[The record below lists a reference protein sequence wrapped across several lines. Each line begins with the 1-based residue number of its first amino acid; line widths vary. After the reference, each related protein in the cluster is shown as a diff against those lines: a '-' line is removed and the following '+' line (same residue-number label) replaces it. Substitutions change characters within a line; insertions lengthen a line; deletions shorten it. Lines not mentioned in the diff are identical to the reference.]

1 VSGSATGNDRGH
13 GDNTSVSSVISCK
26 NDTAPV
32 SARHWVAVLGAML
45 GAFMAVLDIQITN
58 ASLNDILGSLGATL
72 DEGSW
77 ISTSYLV
84 AEIIVIPLTGWLS
97 DVFSARRYLLAS
109 AALFLVFS
117 VTCAWA
123 WDLNSMIAFRALQGF
138 TGGALI
144 PMAFNL
150 VLKLLPPAKR
160 GLGFALFGMTAT
172 FAPAIGPTLGGWL
185 TENYGWPAIF
195 YLNLLPGALL
205 IGAVAWGLKPE
216 RERGVYA
223 ASTSLGCAGRSGA
236 NAALQSETMRLELLR
251 RGDWWGIG
259 TMAVGLGSLII
270 FLEEGNRNDWFNSQF
285 IATLGVTAAVFL
297 SACVVIELVRRDPFI
312 NLRLLADRNFGFG
325 TLVGTAFG
333 VGMYGVMY
341 LLPMYLAQAQGYNA
355 QQIGQTIMWSGVPQ
369 LLMMPIAA
377 ALLRWFDARVLLTVG
392 LALFSGSSFLNSTL
406 TNLTGY
412 DQLIVAQLVRAA
424 GMPLVIVPLTSLA
437 TGHIGPRESGSASAL
452 YNMFRNLGGSVG
464 IALLA
469 TQLDLREK
477 LHSVR
482 LGEAVN
488 AFNPAVN
495 ERLSALTQQFVA
507 RGADAIAAGQQ
518 ALGAVAAVVRHE
530 AYVMAYADC
539 FYLLAA
545 LLLAMVLPVWL
556 CRRAKGGS
564 LAAH

>member
-1 VSGSATGNDRGH
+1 
-13 GDNTSVSSVISCK
+13 
-26 NDTAPV
+26 
-32 SARHWVAVLGAML
+32 ML

-77 ISTSYLV
+77 VSTSYLV

-97 DVFSARRYLLAS
+97 DVFSARRYLLVN
-109 AALFLVFS
+109 AALFLAFS
-117 VTCAWA
+117 VTCAWS
-123 WDLNSMIAFRALQGF
+123 WDLNSMIVFRALQGF
-138 TGGALI
+138 TGGVLI

-185 TENYGWPAIF
+185 TDNYGWPAIF
-195 YLNLLPGALL
+195 YLNLVPGALL
-205 IGAVAWGLKPE
+205 LGAVAWGLGPEKP
-216 RERGVYA
+216 
-223 ASTSLGCAGRSGA
+223 
-236 NAALQSETMRLELLR
+236 RLALLR

-259 TMAVGLGSLII
+259 TMAVGLGSLIV
-270 FLEEGNRNDWFNSQF
+270 FLEEGNRNDWLNSQF
-285 IATLGVTAAVFL
+285 IASLGLTAAVFL
-297 SACVVIELVRRDPFI
+297 GACVVIELVRREPFI
-312 NLRLLADRNFGFG
+312 NLRLLADRNFGLG

-341 LLPMYLAQAQGYNA
+341 LLPMYLAQVQGYNA

-369 LLMMPIAA
+369 LLMMPVAA
-377 ALLRWFDARVLLTVG
+377 VLLQWVDARVLLTLG
-392 LALFSGSSFLNSTL
+392 LAFFSGSSFMNSTL

-412 DQLIVAQLVRAA
+412 DQLILSQLVRAL

-437 TGHIGPRESGSASAL
+437 TGHIGPQQSGSASAL
-452 YNMFRNLGGSVG
+452 YNMFRNLGGSIG
-464 IALLA
+464 IAVLA

-488 AFNPAVN
+488 VFNPATS
-495 ERLSALTQQFVA
+495 ERLGALTQQFVA
-507 RGADAIAAGQQ
+507 RGTEAVAAGQQ
-518 ALGAVAAVVRHE
+518 AIGAVAGVVRHE
-530 AYVMAYADC
+530 AYVMAYGDC
-539 FYLLAA
+539 FYLLGA

-556 CRRAKGGS
+556 CRRAKGTAMS
-564 LAAH
+564 AH